1 MTRVP
6 TLTVIAEQLLGAV
19 PGGTG
24 RYTRQITGALGERAP
39 AGWSV
44 RTVAAWHRNLE
55 PATIPGVDGP
65 HRLPVGARVLSQA
78 WMYGLPPWPR
88 GSSVHATTPLAPG
101 RLAPA
106 SRDRPLIVTVH
117 DTVPWSHPE
126 TLMPRGVSW
135 HRTMIGRAARLADFL
150 VVPTQVVADELA
162 AIYPATA
169 DRIRV
174 IGHGVTA
181 LPIVENAADRAAAL
195 RLPEKYVLSLATVEP
210 RKGLDV
216 LIKAMP
222 DVPADLVIVGQAG
235 WGDVDLG
242 RWAQDAGLDAS
253 RVHTLGRV
261 SDADLA
267 VVLDRAA
274 VLAVPSRAEGF
285 GLPVLEG
292 MAAGVPVVMSDA
304 PALVEVAGGA
314 TLVVPREDAGGLT
327 DALAAV
333 LSDDRL
339 AAELRAKGRAR
350 AAGFS
355 WAAAADQ
362 LWALHASL
370 VHRG

>member
-1 MTRVP
+1 M
-6 TLTVIAEQLLGAV
+6 
-19 PGGTG
+19 
-24 RYTRQITGALGERAP
+24 
-39 AGWSV
+39 
-44 RTVAAWHRNLE
+44 
-55 PATIPGVDGP
+55 
-65 HRLPVGARVLSQA
+65 LSQA
-78 WMYGLPPWPR
+78 WLYGLPPWPR

-101 RLAPA
+101 RLAMA
-106 SRDRPLIVTVH
+106 DRSRPLIVTVH

-126 TLMPRGVSW
+126 TLTPRGVSW
-135 HRTMIGRAARLADFL
+135 HRTMIGRAARLADYL

-162 AIYPATA
+162 AIYPVAA

-174 IGHGVTA
+174 VGHGVTA
-181 LPIVENAADRAAAL
+181 LPIIENAASRAAAL
-195 RLPEKYVLSLATVEP
+195 RLPDRYVLSLATVEP

-222 DVPADLVIVGQAG
+222 GVPADLVIVGQAG

-242 RWAQDAGLDAS
+242 KWAQDAGLDAS
-253 RVHTLGRV
+253 RVHTLGRI

-314 TLVVPREDAGGLT
+314 TVIVPREDIGGLT
-327 DALAAV
+327 DALNAV
-333 LSDDRL
+333 LGDDAR
-339 AAELRAKGRAR
+339 ATELRVNGRTR
-350 AAGFS
+350 AARFS
-355 WAAAADQ
+355 WAAAADA
-362 LWALHASL
+362 LWSLHLSL
-370 VHRG
+370 VPRD